1 MAESAKTTDKAPKQ
15 GFMKGLNA
23 EFHKIIWP
31 TKDDV
36 AKKTVAVVSASVVLG
51 LIIALL
57 DMVIKYGFD
66 KIL

>member
-1 MAESAKTTDKAPKQ
+1 MGDSANTTDKAPKQ
-15 GFMKGLNA
+15 NFIKGLKA

-36 AKKTVAVVSASVVLG
+36 AKKTGAVVSASVVLG

-57 DMVIKYGFD
+57 DMIIKYGFD